1 MKGYL
6 VLVGNMAESLAD
18 ENLFSACTPLVLVSE
33 DANFNALIALELFLE
48 ISFQENNGPT
58 VSKRWPIEFHGSH
71 HLLPEYLKTGVDLSS
86 GAALEIK
93 VVQVKIE
100 TL

>member
-6 VLVGNMAESLAD
+6 VLVGGMAENLAD
-18 ENLFSACTPLVLVSE
+18 KDLFSACTPVVLVSE
-33 DANFNALIALELFLE
+33 DANFNAFIALERFLE
-48 ISFQENNGPT
+48 SSFPKGSKPA
-58 VSKRWPIEFHGSH
+58 VSNRWQIEFHGSH

-93 VVQVKIE
+93 VLQVKIE
-100 TL
+100 MY